1 MAKKVI
7 NEVNLQDMIA
17 GLESS
22 PAYSEYNEQIL
33 SGVLSAN
40 NKQTKPHIP
49 YLLSSGNR
57 KAENIRKN
65 QAEPRNCPIKN
76 TAGHLLKNTAR
87 LFCKF
92 PELSTANLFL
102 SAHPPVSGLTA
113 SSDN

>member
-40 NKQTKPHIP
+40 NKQTKPHHP
-49 YLLSSGNR
+49 VSSVERKQESGEHTEESSGTPKLSDKKYR
-57 KAENIRKN
+57 RTSFE
-65 QAEPRNCPIKN
+65 
-76 TAGHLLKNTAR
+76 
-87 LFCKF
+87 
-92 PELSTANLFL
+92 ELSTANLFL